1 MIVEGNHTVK
11 PPTLRGGEG
20 HPRTPAGEAGTSPGE
35 GVVLLSSR
43 GARAAA
49 AVRAGQGM
57 RLRWIVDSPGAGC
70 EDGRVYRTRSERMDR
85 EIIVRLQSSFEAIVR
100 KHPDTGTEFWCARE
114 LQSLLGYERW
124 ENFAKVVVKAVTSCR
139 RAGHESSDHFLEVT
153 KMVDL
158 GSGAKREIDDIA
170 LTRYACYLIA
180 QNGDPSKEPIAFA
193 QTYFAVQTRK
203 QEIIEQRLAEAERV
217 NARRKLTRSEKEL
230 SGVIFDRLQDHESF
244 GRIRSK
250 GDSAL
255 FGGRTTQDMK
265 TRLRVPK
272 GRALADFLPTITIKA
287 KDFANEITN
296 FNVKER
302 DLRDESGITDEHV
315 MNNQGVRGV
324 LIERGIR
331 PEALSPAEDVKKV
344 ERRLAQNRSGC
355 PRGLP
360 G

>member
-1 MIVEGNHTVK
+1 
-11 PPTLRGGEG
+11 
-20 HPRTPAGEAGTSPGE
+20 
-35 GVVLLSSR
+35 
-43 GARAAA
+43 
-49 AVRAGQGM
+49 
-57 RLRWIVDSPGAGC
+57 
-70 EDGRVYRTRSERMDR
+70 
-85 EIIVRLQSSFEAIVR
+85 
-100 KHPDTGTEFWCARE
+100 
-114 LQSLLGYERW
+114 
-124 ENFAKVVVKAVTSCR
+124 
-139 RAGHESSDHFLEVT
+139 
-153 KMVDL
+153 MVDL